1 MDQDFLGY
9 WGKAQPRTDGPSWH
23 PLIYHSLDVAAV
35 GRALLGARPG
45 LLTRIAE
52 LGELP
57 AEVCA
62 DWVALLLAWHD
73 MGKFADGF
81 QALVPEIRA
90 ELGRHPA
97 TVTYQR
103 RHDVIGH
110 EALEDLLLEDL
121 LDDVLER
128 FHPGADSDEE
138 DLIEALTPWIAAVT
152 GHHGVPPGAVHHR
165 GDRQSDPV
173 SRQFPA
179 HARAAAAAWC
189 AMSFDLLWGRPLP
202 FDVESPD
209 AFASAAKRVSWLV
222 AGLAVAADWLGSDQG
237 WFPYHAPTLA
247 PAEYWRD
254 VARPRAMRA
263 VRESGMGASEAVPS
277 LASSELLPVG
287 ATPTPLQAYAAEVE
301 LPAGP
306 QVWLLEEATGGGKT
320 EAALMLAH
328 RLMAGGHADGIFVAL
343 PTMATANAMY
353 GRIEAVAPRLFG
365 PTAAMPVLS
374 HGRARLAHALAARA
388 RAEGDYAPGDLSAS
402 TRSAS
407 WFGDHRKAGL
417 LAPLGAGTIDQA
429 LLGVLSSRHQ
439 SLRLLGLARAVLI
452 VDEVHACDAY
462 MHRLL
467 CRLLTFQAA
476 FGGSAILLSATLAEH
491 TREAL
496 FTAFADGLGAERP
509 MLSDMRFPR
518 VSGFSSEG
526 AVEAAPS
533 SRASCQRRV
542 AVELTDAVDDVVERL
557 VEAAEGGR
565 CAAWVRNTVDD
576 AIEAAEV
583 LAARIG
589 AERVELFHAR
599 FTLGDRLAIES
610 RVLGRFG
617 PHSGPGD
624 RRGRVV
630 VATQVI
636 EQSLD
641 LDFDLMVS
649 DIAPIDLLVQRAG
662 RLCRHRR
669 NGDGRRLD
677 EPDAPDARGTPT
689 LWVLGPHP
697 DLGVDA
703 RWLRR
708 VLPRMAPVYP
718 DVGALWRTAR
728 WLVDQGGFSLPGD
741 ARDMIEGVF
750 GIDAKDTYPEA
761 LAEAVVDAE
770 GEVIAAG
777 VTAQMSAL
785 LLDLGYA
792 AGQPAWLD
800 ESKAMTRLGE
810 PTVTLRLARVSGGD
824 CGPWSDDPA
833 FGWSLSELSV
843 RAARVSAEAPS
854 AARWT
859 ARARATMRDKGE
871 HIVVVPLT
879 VDAGGVGRGEA
890 LDGHGR
896 RVGLTYHPHTGL
908 AFERGRGEA

>member
-1 MDQDFLGY
+1 MNQDFLAY
-9 WGKAQPRTDGPSWH
+9 WGKAQPRSDGPSWH

-35 GRALLGARPG
+35 GRALLEARPG
-45 LLTRIAE
+45 LLRRIAE
-52 LGELP
+52 LGMLP

-81 QALVPEIRA
+81 QALAPEVRA
-90 ELGRHPA
+90 QLGRPPA
-97 TVTYQR
+97 TATYQR

-110 EALEDLLLEDL
+110 EALEDLLLEEL
-121 LDDVLER
+121 LDVVIER

-138 DLIEALTPWIAAVT
+138 DLIEALTPWLAAVT
-152 GHHGVPPGAVHHR
+152 GHHGAPPGADHHR
-165 GDRQSDPV
+165 GDRQSDPI
-173 SRQFPA
+173 SRQFPT
-179 HARAAAAAWC
+179 HARTAAAAWC
-189 AMSFDLLWGRPLP
+189 RTSFDLLWGRPLP
-202 FDVESPD
+202 FEVEAPEEFTD
-209 AFASAAKRVSWLV
+209 AAKRVSWLV

-237 WFPYHAPTLA
+237 WFPYHAPTLT
-247 PAEYWRD
+247 PADYWREI
-254 VARPRAMRA
+254 ARPRAVRA
-263 VRESGMGASEAVPS
+263 VRESGMGAVGS
-277 LASSELLPVG
+277 LPAGSLSGLLPAG
-287 ATPTPLQAYAAEVE
+287 ATPTPLQAYAADVD

-306 QVWLLEEATGGGKT
+306 QMWLLEEATGGGKT

-328 RLMAGGHADGIFVAL
+328 RLMAGGHADGVFVAL

-365 PTAAMPVLS
+365 PEAVAPILS
-374 HGRARLAHALAARA
+374 HGRARLAHALAARS
-388 RAEGDYAPGDLSAS
+388 RAEADYAPGDLSAS

-407 WFGDHRKAGL
+407 WFADHRKAGL

-439 SLRLLGLARAVLI
+439 SLRLLGLARAVLV

-462 MHRLL
+462 MHKLL

-476 FGGSAILLSATLAEH
+476 LGGSAILLSATLAEH
-491 TREAL
+491 TREGL
-496 FTAFADGLGAERP
+496 FAAFADGLGAARP
-509 MLSDMRFPR
+509 TWSNVQFPR
-518 VSGFSSEG
+518 VSGLSMEG
-526 AVEAAPS
+526 PVEAAPP

-557 VEAAEGGR
+557 VEAVEGGR

-576 AIEAAEV
+576 AIEAAEA

-610 RVLGRFG
+610 RVLDRFG
-617 PHSGPGD
+617 PRSGPD
-624 RRGRVV
+624 ERRGRVV

-669 NGDGRRLD
+669 DGDGRRL
-677 EPDAPDARGTPT
+677 EAPDAPDARGTPT

-697 DLGVDA
+697 DRGVDA

-728 WLVDQGGFSLPGD
+728 WLVDQGGFSLPDD

-750 GIDAKDTYPEA
+750 GIEAQDTYPDA
-761 LAEAVVDAE
+761 LAEAVADAE

-785 LLDLGYA
+785 LLDLGYDA
-792 AGQPAWLD
+792 RQLAWLD

-810 PTVTLRLARVSGGD
+810 PTVTLRLGRVSDDD
-824 CGPWSDDPA
+824 CAPWSDDPTL
-833 FGWSLSELSV
+833 GWSLSELSV

-854 AARWT
+854 VARST

-871 HIVVVPLT
+871 YVVVVPLT
-879 VDAGGVGRGEA
+879 VDEDGVGRGEA

-908 AFERGRGEA
+908 ALERGRGEA